1 LARLLRHSTA
11 DAAASFS
18 AAAPLES
25 DAMTM
30 PRVLTEPRLSL
41 SGVAK
46 RVGVSFPTARRWR
59 SHGVVIA
66 GVRVKLEA
74 TRLGGQWVTSV
85 EAVER
90 FVAATNPEAA
100 PPQQTPAARRKAS
113 ADASK
118 RLAAAGW

>member
-1 LARLLRHSTA
+1 MST
-11 DAAASFS
+11 
-18 AAAPLES
+18 
-25 DAMTM
+25 
-30 PRVLTEPRLSL
+30 PRVLAETRLTL
-41 SGVAK
+41 SGVA
-46 RVGVSFPTARRWR
+46 RRLEVSFPTARRWR
-59 SHGVVIA
+59 SHGVVVA

-100 PPQQTPAARRKAS
+100 PPEPTPAARRKAS
-113 ADASK
+113 ADANR